1 MGILFRFILT
11 FLLLS
16 ENKADTWRLVK
27 VSSDTSITSFN
38 MSLALLSGE
47 DVAGQTEVLHRPG
60 VRGWSP
66 SGYSWSLTIVPS
78 TSSIDI
84 LVEEAGQEVWSLH
97 SDWFADTLGR
107 VGVYTHSQPAHF
119 SNLTVKQLNMC
130 SIPFQ

>member
-1 MGILFRFILT
+1 MTLGILFRFILT

-60 VRGWSP
+60 PRGWPP
-66 SGYSWSLTIVPS
+66 SGYSWSLRHAPS
-78 TSSIDI
+78 SGSLAIT
-84 LVEEAGQEVWSLH
+84 VEGAGQEVWAQR
-97 SDWFADTLGR
+97 WDTTLPSTQGR
-107 VGVYTHSQPAHF
+107 LGVYTHSQPARF
-119 SNLTVKQLNMC
+119 YNLTVQQIC
-130 SIPFQ
+130 V

>member
-1 MGILFRFILT
+1 MGILFRVILT

-60 VRGWSP
+60 PRGWSP
-66 SGYSWSLTIVPS
+66 SGYSWTLTISPS

-107 VGVYTHSQPAHF
+107 VGVYTHSQPAKY

-130 SIPFQ
+130 SIPVQ

>member
-1 MGILFRFILT
+1 MILERFILI
-11 FLLLS
+11 L

-27 VSSDTSITSFN
+27 VSSNTSLTSFN

-60 VRGWSP
+60 VRGWPP
-66 SGYSWSLTIVPS
+66 SGYSWSLRHAPS
-78 TSSIDI
+78 SGSLAIT
-84 LVEEAGQEVWSLH
+84 VEEAGQEVWSLH

-107 VGVYTHSQPAHF
+107 VGVYTHSQPAKF